1 MRRWDSAA
9 TSMLRGTVS
18 ATDALSVLKAAV
30 GIPRQITCNCTEET
44 PSVPLTTGQTAC
56 YD

>member
-1 MRRWDSAA
+1 
-9 TSMLRGTVS
+9 MLRGTVS